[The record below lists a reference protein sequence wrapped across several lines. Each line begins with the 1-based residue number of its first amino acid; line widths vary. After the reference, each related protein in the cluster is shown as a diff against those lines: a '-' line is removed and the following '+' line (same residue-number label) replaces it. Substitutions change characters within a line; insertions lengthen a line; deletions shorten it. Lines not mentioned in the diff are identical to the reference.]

1 MPSQRENAEDL
12 AGSPIKRVSVSSLV
26 DLEFKRNWLVEPLIL
41 EREPVLLAGAK
52 KTLKTSVLI
61 DLGIS
66 LTSGLPFLGRFTVPS
81 IRRVGMMTGESG
93 LPTVA
98 ETVRRIAHSKG
109 VDPHDL
115 EGFTISEDLPVLG
128 SEPHLGQLRAWIAAD
143 QLEVLIVDPIYLCL
157 DNADAKDAGNL
168 FIIGSL
174 LRSITTVCR
183 EANVTLILVHHTR
196 KTNIKQSQPID
207 LDQIAWAGFAEHARQ
222 WMLLGHR
229 EKYVPGTGE
238 HRLWLSA
245 GGSAGQGGQWGLDVR
260 EGVFAPGSSRYWQVN
275 LLEVETIVQ
284 EQANRKAEKAKARR
298 SKHVPDDQQKI
309 LAVLARRS
317 DGETK
322 TQIKTLTGL
331 RSDRFAAAWPE
342 LLKAGTVVPCEFMK
356 ANRKTPSNGYRL
368 AESA

>member
-1 MPSQRENAEDL
+1 MRSERENAESL
-12 AGSPIKRVSVSSLV
+12 AGSPIKRVPASSLV
-26 DLEFKRNWLVEPLIL
+26 DLEFTRNWLVEPLIL
-41 EREPVLLAGAK
+41 ELEPVLLAGAK

-61 DLGIS
+61 DLGVS
-66 LTSGLPFLGRFTVPS
+66 LTSGHPFLGKFTVPS
-81 IRRVGMMTGESG
+81 VRRVGMMTGESG

-98 ETVRRIAHSKG
+98 ETLRRIADSKG

-115 EGFTISEDLPVLG
+115 GGFTISEDLPVLG
-128 SEPHLGQLRAWIAAD
+128 SEPHLGQLRAWIDED

-157 DNADAKDAGNL
+157 EVADAKDAGNI
-168 FIIGSL
+168 FIIGNI

-183 EANVTLILVHHTR
+183 EANVTLILAHHTR

-222 WMLLGHR
+222 WMLLGRR
-229 EKYVPGTGE
+229 EQYDPGTGE

-260 EGVFAPGSSRYWQVN
+260 EGVFAPGRSRFWQVD
-275 LLEVETIVQ
+275 LLDVETISQ
-284 EQANRKAEKAKARR
+284 DHPNRKAEKAKAQCAN
-298 SKHVPDDQQKI
+298 HVPNDQQKI
-309 LAVLARRS
+309 LTVLASRP

-331 RSDRFAAAWPE
+331 RNDRFKAAWPHLIE
-342 LLKAGTVVPCEFMK
+342 AGTVVPCEFMK
-356 ANRKTPSNGYRL
+356 ANRKTPSNGFRL
-368 AESA
+368 AESV